1 MQISI
6 QKVHCH
12 YDVEDIMTPTSWSYT
27 QKLDLSELRYMVQI
41 LRSDND
47 VMQARSIRRMIELIC
62 RGTRQGFCDEIIEVI
77 KEEQLMKML
86 RIRTHFSR
94 KEVQMIRDV
103 LMHIIEA
110 LQPYEQEIEDNQ
122 QQQASQVTDLN
133 ASSSSCN
140 IESEQNQIINEEE
153 TQAQLETEV
162 ALLRKAIAEGER
174 HLYNKELRDDIAFH
188 IKQREN
194 MSSRLSRRIRRN
206 KSNSSTGSGVS
217 VNSTNSEKDNQ
228 LLNSVNSNE

>member
-62 RGTRQGFCDEIIEVI
+62 RGTRHGFCDEIIGVI

-86 RIRTHFSR
+86 RLRTHYSR

-103 LMHIIEA
+103 IIHIIEA

-122 QQQASQVTDLN
+122 LLEVAQVKDLN
-133 ASSSSCN
+133 DSSSICN
-140 IESEQNQIINEEE
+140 KESEQNQIINEEE

-162 ALLRKAIAEGER
+162 TLLHKVIAEGER
-174 HLYNKELRDDIAFH
+174 HLYNKDLRDDIAFH

-206 KSNSSTGSGVS
+206 KSNSSTGSGV
-217 VNSTNSEKDNQ
+217 
-228 LLNSVNSNE
+228 